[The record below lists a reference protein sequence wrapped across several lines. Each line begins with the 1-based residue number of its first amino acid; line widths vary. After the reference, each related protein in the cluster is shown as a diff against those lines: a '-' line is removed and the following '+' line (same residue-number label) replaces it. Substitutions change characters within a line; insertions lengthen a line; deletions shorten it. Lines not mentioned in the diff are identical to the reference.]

1 MHSMATTVDQYLASL
16 PADRRESIARVLAV
30 VRRNLPGGYEEVMN
44 WGMVCWQIPLTRYPK
59 TYNGYPLMLAALASQ
74 KNHSAIYLTA
84 VYGDP
89 ALSAW
94 FHNEFRRSGKR
105 LDAGKSC
112 VRFRTA
118 DDLPLEL
125 IGRTIKRVSVAGYL
139 AMYERARTATGKDRG
154 ASARVTRPVTEK
166 GARPAAA
173 VAATPAATSRM
184 KHVVRRASAAPA
196 KRLASAVAQVKT
208 ASPARATPRKPA
220 NAPSRS
226 PAKPR
231 NTAARKRAAA
241 RRKSA
246 R

>member
-1 MHSMATTVDQYLASL
+1 MPTRTKTVDQYLASL
-16 PADRRESIARVLAV
+16 PADRRESIARVLTV

-44 WGMVCWQIPLTRYPK
+44 WGMVCWQVPLTRYPN

-74 KNHSAIYLTA
+74 KSHSALYLTA
-84 VYGDP
+84 VYGEP

-94 FHNEFRRSGKR
+94 FHNEYRRSGKR

-139 AMYERARTATGKDRG
+139 AMYERTRTATGKERAVAARG
-154 ASARVTRPVTEK
+154 TRAVAEK
-166 GARPAAA
+166 GAQPVAA
-173 VAATPAATSRM
+173 VATTQAATSRM

-196 KRLASAVAQVKT
+196 KRATNAAVPVKT
-208 ASPARATPRKPA
+208 ATKARRTPKKQA
-220 NAPSRS
+220 GAAKRS

-231 NTAARKRAAA
+231 NTAARKKAAA